1 MRTRVKKN
9 PLPYRPIGA
18 YRTSTRY
25 RAFDEARECIL
36 NPKTRCLTADE
47 PAFGI
52 AEKHFFDM
60 FRNPDPNMRDGREQA
75 KLESANTRYSRG
87 TPAATIA
94 NWQATQGIQEIS
106 LSVLYVRANAF
117 VNMMD
122 AYICYLTGLVKLVVP
137 EGHAQEAAPPPDAP
151 ELPPGFAWAEVR
163 SRVLEAMR
171 MMENAG
177 AYVFGLEEEYHPVL
191 RADYLAAV
199 RALAEDSLRTR
210 GLSVGTDRVGVFVR
224 DSNKAAQAFAVAFLE
239 ADTIVKTAT
248 AEELRQLKY
257 DQRDQMK
264 ARQRIQKTEPGLRQ
278 SRSRAAAEETPEQ
291 KKAMAAAGSLLA
303 ASDSD
308 EFLRDMGAQ
317 TASAAA
323 TRPDVVP
330 AASRPGSIADL
341 MSFDDDPELVNLNNP
356 RDRSLRTS
364 RSPMTRYPRVH

>member
-1 MRTRVKKN
+1 MRTRVKMN
-9 PLPYRPIGA
+9 PLPYRAIGA

-47 PAFGI
+47 PAFGV
-52 AEKHFFDM
+52 AERHFFDM
-60 FRNPDPNMRDGREQA
+60 FRNPDPNMRDGKEYVIIEPEGLRRVKVKA
-75 KLESANTRYSRG
+75 L
-87 TPAATIA
+87 IA

-122 AYICYLTGLVKLVVP
+122 AYICYVTGLVKLVVP

-151 ELPPGFAWAEVR
+151 ELPPGFAWAEVK

-171 MMENAG
+171 MMEGAG
-177 AYVFGLEEEYHPVL
+177 AFVFGLEEQYHPVL

-199 RALAEDSLRTR
+199 RTLAEDSLKTR

-224 DSNKAAQAFAVAFLE
+224 DSNTAAQAFAVAFLE
-239 ADTIVKTAT
+239 ADTAVKTAA

-257 DQRDQMK
+257 DQREQMK
-264 ARQRIQKTEPGLRQ
+264 ARQRIQKQEPGLTR

-303 ASDSD
+303 ASDED
-308 EFLRDMGAQ
+308 GDDFLRGMGAQ
-317 TASAAA
+317 PQSAAA
-323 TRPDVVP
+323 TRVP
-330 AASRPGSIADL
+330 EPQAAAVRAGSVADL
-341 MSFDDDPELVNLNNP
+341 MSFDDEPELVNLNNP
-356 RDRSLRTS
+356 RDRKS
-364 RSPMTRYPRVH
+364 RSLMTRYPRVY

>member
-9 PLPYRPIGA
+9 PLPYRSIGV

-52 AEKHFFDM
+52 AEKHFFEM
-60 FRNPDPNMRDGREQA
+60 FRHPDPNMRDGREQA

-87 TPAATIA
+87 TTAATIA
-94 NWQATQGIQEIS
+94 NWQATQGIQEIG

-122 AYICYLTGLVKLVVP
+122 AYICYVTGLVKLVVP

-151 ELPPGFAWAEVR
+151 ELPPGFAWAEVKP
-163 SRVLEAMR
+163 RVLEAMR
-171 MMENAG
+171 MMEGAG
-177 AYVFGLEEEYHPVL
+177 AYVFGLEEEYHPLL

-278 SRSRAAAEETPEQ
+278 SRSRAASEETPEQ
-291 KKAMAAAGSLLA
+291 KKALAAAGSLLA
-303 ASDSD
+303 ADD

-317 TASAAA
+317 PASAAA
-323 TRPDVVP
+323 TRIEPP
-330 AASRPGSIADL
+330 AAPPRTGSVADL

>member
-1 MRTRVKKN
+1 MRTRVKMN
-9 PLPYRPIGA
+9 PLPYRAIGA

-47 PAFGI
+47 PAFGV
-52 AEKHFFDM
+52 AERHFFDM
-60 FRNPDPNMRDGREQA
+60 FRNQDPNMRDGKERVV
-75 KLESANTRYSRG
+75 LPPANTRYSRG
-87 TPAATIA
+87 PTTAIIA
-94 NWQATQGIQEIS
+94 NWEATQGIQEIS

-122 AYICYLTGLVKLVVP
+122 AYICYVTGLVKLVVP

-151 ELPPGFAWAEVR
+151 ELPPGFAWAEVK

-171 MMENAG
+171 MMEGAG
-177 AYVFGLEEEYHPVL
+177 AFVFGLEEQYHPVF

-199 RALAEDSLRTR
+199 RALAEDSLKTR

-224 DSNKAAQAFAVAFLE
+224 DSNTAAQAFAVDFLE
-239 ADTIVKTAT
+239 ADTAVKTA
-248 AEELRQLKY
+248 AADELRQAKY

-264 ARQRIQKTEPGLRQ
+264 ARQRIQKQEPGLTR

-303 ASDSD
+303 AADAD
-308 EFLRDMGAQ
+308 EFLRDMGVQ
-317 TASAAA
+317 PASAEAARPEPPPSATA
-323 TRPDVVP
+323 TR
-330 AASRPGSIADL
+330 AGSIADL

-356 RDRSLRTS
+356 RDRKS
-364 RSPMTRYPRVH
+364 RSPTTRYPRVY